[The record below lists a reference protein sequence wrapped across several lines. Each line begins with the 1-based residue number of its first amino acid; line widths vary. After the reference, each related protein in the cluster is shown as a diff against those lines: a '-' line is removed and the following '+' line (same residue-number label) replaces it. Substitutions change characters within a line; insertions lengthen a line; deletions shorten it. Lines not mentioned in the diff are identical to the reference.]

1 LLQLGRVTILCGT
14 LETGVNIAIIKR
26 AGYEA
31 VIDYRAVI
39 REASSN
45 FQQKIDIISALSEK
59 LAPQYPNV
67 KNYKSVIAKLQSAQK
82 ARNKYAHN
90 AITTDQR
97 NGESNAFLCLLTRR
111 FVENH
116 SGGSQTP
123 LHKRSHRKNTRSNVC
138 TSHLSNRQ
146 RN

>member
-90 AITTDQR
+90 AITTDQEMR
-97 NGESNAFLCLLTRR
+97 KVMRPYASSR
-111 FVENH
+111 
-116 SGGSQTP
+116 GGSLKTTVEEVKLQS
-123 LHKRSHRKNTRSNVC
+123 RSEENTS
-138 TSHLSNRQ
+138 
-146 RN
+146 